1 MTRSSEVA
9 PRRWDLVVR
18 ATHWLVAGAVLT
30 NSLITEE
37 GSDWHIWVGYGLAA
51 VLLVRFLWGIIGP
64 QEARF
69 SAFPPSPRR
78 AIHYISLIMDGRV
91 GRHRSHNPLGALMV
105 YALWATLIVIIASG
119 VAMAGSPLEPQ
130 ATQRQAA
137 EGAMTPRSTIL
148 PGGHSQIEDD
158 GDEEAHEPDDQDE
171 NLKGDDKDDHEEGVI
186 SEIHEAAV
194 TFLYGLILL
203 HLAGVAF
210 ETRRAGRQIIMA
222 MLPKRR

>member
-1 MTRSSEVA
+1 
-9 PRRWDLVVR
+9 
-18 ATHWLVAGAVLT
+18 
-30 NSLITEE
+30 
-37 GSDWHIWVGYGLAA
+37 
-51 VLLVRFLWGIIGP
+51 
-64 QEARF
+64 
-69 SAFPPSPRR
+69 
-78 AIHYISLIMDGRV
+78 
-91 GRHRSHNPLGALMV
+91 
-105 YALWATLIVIIASG
+105 
-119 VAMAGSPLEPQ
+119 
-130 ATQRQAA
+130 
-137 EGAMTPRSTIL
+137 MTPRSTIL

-171 NLKGDDKDDHEEGVI
+171 NRKGDDKDDHEEGVI